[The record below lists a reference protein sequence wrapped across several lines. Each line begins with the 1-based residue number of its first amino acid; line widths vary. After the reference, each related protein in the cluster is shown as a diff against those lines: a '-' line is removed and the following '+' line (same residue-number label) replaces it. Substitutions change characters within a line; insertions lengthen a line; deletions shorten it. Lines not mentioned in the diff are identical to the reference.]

1 MDGDH
6 FGEPYVFLEG
16 DFPSVL
22 QEEDNPAC
30 DLYVVGFH
38 AQMEK
43 FLMFVDDLDFLN
55 HFFDGDV
62 CHVCV
67 HEPGGHITGGGKE
80 PEHGDVFEGAE
91 VIGHFDGA
99 GQCVRAA
106 AGDDFCDA
114 IGGRWQGLGIGADAL
129 ENAAFQVLQ
138 HGHGLC
144 VKAHVVCFHD
154 FPFFR
159 FSFTIHHSPTKKSRN
174 RGMIYSL
181 TACSFSRGRR

>member
-6 FGEPYVFLEG
+6 FGEPYVFLEK

-129 ENAAFQVLQ
+129 ENAAFQVCL
-138 HGHGLC
+138 LYTSD
-144 VKAHVVCFHD
+144 AAD
-154 FPFFR
+154 E
-159 FSFTIHHSPTKKSRN
+159 
-174 RGMIYSL
+174 
-181 TACSFSRGRR
+181 